1 MRCCPQM
8 CSRWLCSQ
16 SCPQMS
22 SRLALHAVLHMMGV
36 DRQTCTLN
44 SSLLRGAAAGQVSTV
59 EATASWAS
67 AETCAVGGLTWLDA
81 WLQGLEACQEGLGSC
96 NISPEAPVVVYV
108 SKMVA
113 VPAVA
118 LPR

>member
-1 MRCCPQM
+1 MGG
-8 CSRWLCSQ
+8 SRHTCNL
-16 SCPQMS
+16 S
-22 SRLALHAVLHMMGV
+22 S
-36 DRQTCTLN
+36 N
-44 SSLLRGAAAGQVSTV
+44 LLQCAATEQVGIV
-59 EATASWAS
+59 EPAACRVS
-67 AETCAVGGLTWLDA
+67 AERRAVVGVTQLNA
-81 WLQGLEACQEGLGSC
+81 WLQGLDACQEGLGSC

>member
-1 MRCCPQM
+1 M
-8 CSRWLCSQ
+8 CSRF
-16 SCPQMS
+16 
-22 SRLALHAVLHMMGV
+22 ALHAVLDMMGGS
-36 DRQTCTLN
+36 RHACSLTSN
-44 SSLLRGAAAGQVSTV
+44 LLRCAAAGQVGLV
-59 EATASWAS
+59 ASAACWAS
-67 AETCAVGGLTWLDA
+67 AEGMTQLDAVAGVTQLDAVAGVTQLDA
-81 WLQGLEACQEGLGSC
+81 WLQALDACQEGLGSC

>member
-1 MRCCPQM
+1 M
-8 CSRWLCSQ
+8 C
-16 SCPQMS
+16 
-22 SRLALHAVLHMMGV
+22 SRLALHAVLHKMGGT
-36 DRQTCTLN
+36 RRTCNL
-44 SSLLRGAAAGQVSTV
+44 SSNLLQCAAAEPVSVVV
-59 EATASWAS
+59 EPAACWVS
-67 AETCAVGGLTWLDA
+67 AECRAVVGFAPSDA
-81 WLQGLEACQEGLGSC
+81 WLQGLDACQEGLGSC